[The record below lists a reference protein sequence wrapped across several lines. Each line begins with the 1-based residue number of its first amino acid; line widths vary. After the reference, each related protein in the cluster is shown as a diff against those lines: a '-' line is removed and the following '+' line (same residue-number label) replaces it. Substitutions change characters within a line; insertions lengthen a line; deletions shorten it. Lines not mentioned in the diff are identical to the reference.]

1 MSKRGDWRAKGG
13 KARAKALT
21 PEERSEAARVA
32 AEARWGANVPRA
44 THEGELIIAGTS
56 IKCAVLETGKRL
68 LTQETFLKSIG
79 RSPRA
84 KGGTGSS
91 LRLVDGLP
99 PFLAANNIKPFISD
113 ELAQSTTPILFR
125 SVKGA
130 RGFGYEAMLLPMVCE
145 VYLKARDAKALLPG
159 QEHIASTCDLLMR
172 GLARVGIIALVD
184 EATGYQDERAKQ
196 ELSRILEA
204 YIAEELR
211 PWIKTFPDEF
221 FRQIYRLQRWEY
233 KPGYAKRTP
242 YVGKLIN
249 KYVYEQLPPG
259 VLEELRSRNPIT
271 PKGYRQH
278 KHFQFLTAD
287 TGHPHLDRQLAAV
300 TTIMRISDD
309 KGGFEENF
317 AKAFAKEYQHRLPL
331 VIDVESRRLD
341 K

>member
-1 MSKRGDWRAKGG
+1 MVDESIAAKGG
-13 KARAKALT
+13 RARARALE
-21 PEERSEAARVA
+21 PEKRAEIAREAAL
-32 AEARWGANVPRA
+32 ARWGSAIPKA

-56 IKCAVLETGKRL
+56 IKCAVLETGKRM

-99 PFLAANNIKPFISD
+99 PFLAANNIKSFISD

-125 SVKGA
+125 SVKGG
-130 RGFGYEAMLLPMVCE
+130 RGFGYDAMLLPMVCE

-184 EATGYQDERAKQ
+184 EATGYQDERAKH

-204 YIAEELR
+204 YIVEELR

-221 FRQIYRLQRWEY
+221 FRQIYRLQKWEY
-233 KPGYAKRTP
+233 KPGHAKRTP

-249 KYVYEQLPPG
+249 KYVYEPLPPG
-259 VLEELRSRNPIT
+259 VLEELRNRNPIT
-271 PKGYRQH
+271 LKGYRRH

-309 KGGFEENF
+309 KDEFEENF
-317 AKAFAKEYQHRLPL
+317 AKAFAKTYQHRLPL
-331 VIDVESRRLD
+331 VVEVDAKRQ
-341 K
+341 KK